1 MGATENGVFC
11 LVEGNFFAQGSPVWC
26 NNPQLPHQEVGAL
39 GGNGL
44 VTKSDETATCLQ
56 QTLEYQMKKSLIA
69 LAAVAVSGAAFAQ
82 SSVTVFGVVDNAVS
96 YVNGQDNW
104 SGLNSGGNQT
114 SRLGFR
120 GVEDLG
126 GGLKANF
133 WLEAGILADNGSGK
147 SGYSANEVANDG
159 LAFKRRAT
167 VGLSGNFGE
176 VRMGRELTAAYN
188 ATSRYDVFGQVGF
201 GASKLWADNGFTGAD
216 GGATQRV
223 SNMVTYL
230 SPEFSGFRAN
240 VNYGFGED
248 KDAQTG
254 KFSSSASR
262 YMGAGVTYDNGPLSL
277 GLGLERR
284 NAGTNT
290 AEFIGNPAVFA
301 AEYDVNAW
309 SLGGSYNFGVAKL
322 AAAYRNSESKWTD
335 GVLNLKD
342 KQKGYYIGVSAPV
355 GAAGE
360 VKASY
365 NRYEES
371 VDVAGTPKLKADHF
385 ALGYVHNL
393 SKRTALYG
401 TYAYIKNKNV
411 DFGGVTGNLG
421 ATLGSGGLKDSGKQQ
436 AIQVGV
442 RHAF

>member
-1 MGATENGVFC
+1 
-11 LVEGNFFAQGSPVWC
+11 
-26 NNPQLPHQEVGAL
+26 
-39 GGNGL
+39 
-44 VTKSDETATCLQ
+44 
-56 QTLEYQMKKSLIA
+56 MKKSLIA

-82 SSVTVFGVVDNAVS
+82 SSVTVFGVVDSAVS

-147 SGYSANEVANDG
+147 SGYSKAGVGEAESDA

-176 VRMGRELTAAYN
+176 VRLGRELTAAYN

-201 GASKLWADNGFTGAD
+201 GASKLWTDVGVNGDST
-216 GGATQRV
+216 TQRV

-230 SPEFSGFRAN
+230 SPDFSGFRAN

-254 KFSSSASR
+254 KFANSASR
-262 YMGAGVTYDNGPLSL
+262 YLGAGVTYDNGPLSL

-284 NAGTNT
+284 NDGENTGTL
-290 AEFIGNPAVFA
+290 ADAF
-301 AEYDVNAW
+301 DVNAW

-322 AAAYRNSESKWTD
+322 AAAYRNSEAKYSTD
-335 GVLNLKD
+335 GAKD
-342 KQKGYYIGVSAPV
+342 KTKGYYVGVSAPV

-365 NRYEES
+365 NRYE
-371 VDVAGTPKLKADHF
+371 VNTNIAGEPKLKADHF

-411 DFGGVTGNLG
+411 DGVNLG

>member
-1 MGATENGVFC
+1 
-11 LVEGNFFAQGSPVWC
+11 
-26 NNPQLPHQEVGAL
+26 
-39 GGNGL
+39 
-44 VTKSDETATCLQ
+44 
-56 QTLEYQMKKSLIA
+56 MKKSLIA
-69 LAAVAVSGAAFAQ
+69 LAAVAASGAAFAQ
-82 SSVTVFGVVDNAVS
+82 SSVTVFGVVDSAVS

-201 GASKLWADNGFTGAD
+201 GASKVWADAGVNGDST
-216 GGATQRV
+216 TQRV

-230 SPEFSGFRAN
+230 SPDFSGFRAN

-248 KDAQTG
+248 KDAQTA
-254 KFSSSASR
+254 KSSNSASS
-262 YMGAGVTYDNGPLSL
+262 YMGAGLTYDNGPLSL

-284 NAGTNT
+284 NAGANT
-290 AEFIGNPAVFA
+290 AEFIDHDSNPLTPKVFNG
-301 AEYDVNAW
+301 EYDVTAW

-322 AAAYRNSESKWTD
+322 AAAYRNSEAKWTD
-335 GVLNLKD
+335 GVDSAKD
-342 KQKGYYIGVSAPV
+342 KTKGYYIGLSAPV
-355 GAAGE
+355 GAVGE

-365 NRYEES
+365 NRYEITE
-371 VDVAGTPKLKADHF
+371 AGEAKQKADQF
-385 ALGYVHNL
+385 ALGYVHNM
-393 SKRTALYG
+393 SKRTAVYG
-401 TYAYIKNKNV
+401 TYAYIKNKDGANV
-411 DFGGVTGNLG
+411 RLSSDV
-421 ATLGSGGLKDSGKQQ
+421 ALKDGEKQH
-436 AIQVGV
+436 AVQVGI

>member
-1 MGATENGVFC
+1 
-11 LVEGNFFAQGSPVWC
+11 
-26 NNPQLPHQEVGAL
+26 
-39 GGNGL
+39 
-44 VTKSDETATCLQ
+44 
-56 QTLEYQMKKSLIA
+56 MKKSLIA
-69 LAAVAVSGAAFAQ
+69 LAVLAASGAAMAQ
-82 SSVTVFGVVDNAVS
+82 SSVTVFGVVDSAVS

-176 VRMGRELTAAYN
+176 VRMGRELTAAYS

-201 GASKLWADNGFTGAD
+201 GASKVWADAGVNGDST
-216 GGATQRV
+216 TQRV

-230 SPEFSGFRAN
+230 SPDFSGFRAN
-240 VNYGFGED
+240 VNYGFSED
-248 KDAQTG
+248 TDAQTG
-254 KFSSSASR
+254 KFSNSASC
-262 YMGAGVTYDNGPLSL
+262 YMGAGLTYDNGPLSL

-284 NAGTNT
+284 NAGANT
-290 AEFIGNPAVFA
+290 AEFDVTVPATPVFEG
-301 AEYDVNAW
+301 EYDVNAW
-309 SLGGSYNFGVAKL
+309 SLGGSYDFGVAKL
-322 AAAYRNSESKWTD
+322 AAAYRNSEAKWTD
-335 GVLNLKD
+335 GVDSAKD
-342 KQKGYYIGVSAPV
+342 KTKGYYIGLSAPV

-365 NRYEES
+365 NRYEITE
-371 VDVAGTPKLKADHF
+371 AGEAKQKADQF

-393 SKRTALYG
+393 SKRTAVYG
-401 TYAYIKNKNV
+401 TYAYIKNK
-411 DFGGVTGNLG
+411 DG
-421 ATLGSGGLKDSGKQQ
+421 AAVKLSSDVALKDGEKQH
-436 AIQVGV
+436 AVQVGI

>member
-1 MGATENGVFC
+1 
-11 LVEGNFFAQGSPVWC
+11 
-26 NNPQLPHQEVGAL
+26 
-39 GGNGL
+39 
-44 VTKSDETATCLQ
+44 
-56 QTLEYQMKKSLIA
+56 MKKSLIA

-82 SSVTVFGVVDNAVS
+82 SSVTVFGVVDTAVS

-133 WLEAGILADNGSGK
+133 WLEAGILADNGSGN
-147 SGYSANEVANDG
+147 SGYSKAGAGEAASG
-159 LAFKRRAT
+159 ELAFKRRAT

-176 VRMGRELTAAYN
+176 VRMGRELTAAYS
-188 ATSRYDVFGQVGF
+188 ATSRYDVFGQVGY
-201 GASKLWADNGFTGAD
+201 GASKVWTDTGVNGDST
-216 GGATQRV
+216 TQRV

-230 SPEFSGFRAN
+230 SPDFSGFRAN

-254 KFSSSASR
+254 KSSNSASR
-262 YMGAGVTYDNGPLSL
+262 YMGAGLTYDNGPLSL

-284 NAGTNT
+284 NAGANT
-290 AEFIGNPAVFA
+290 AEFIGSVFD

-322 AAAYRNSESKWTD
+322 AAAYRNSEAKWTD
-335 GVLNLKD
+335 GVNSAKD
-342 KQKGYYIGVSAPV
+342 KTKGYYVGVSAPV

-365 NRYEES
+365 NRYEINE
-371 VDVAGTPKLKADHF
+371 AGAAKQKADQF
-385 ALGYVHNL
+385 ALGYVHNM
-393 SKRTALYG
+393 SKRTAVYG
-401 TYAYIKNKNV
+401 TYAYIKNKDGANV
-411 DFGGVTGNLG
+411 RLSSDV
-421 ATLGSGGLKDSGKQQ
+421 ALKDGEKQH
-436 AIQVGV
+436 AVQVGI

>member
-1 MGATENGVFC
+1 
-11 LVEGNFFAQGSPVWC
+11 
-26 NNPQLPHQEVGAL
+26 
-39 GGNGL
+39 
-44 VTKSDETATCLQ
+44 
-56 QTLEYQMKKSLIA
+56 MKKSLIA
-69 LAAVAVSGAAFAQ
+69 LAAVAASGAAFAQ
-82 SSVTVFGVVDNAVS
+82 SSVTVFGIVDTSVA

-104 SGLNSGGNQT
+104 SGLQNGGNAT

-120 GVEDLG
+120 GTEDLG
-126 GGLKANF
+126 NGLKANF
-133 WLEAGILADNGSGK
+133 WLEGAVQPDTGDGSAAGK
-147 SGYSANEVANDG
+147 GYD
-159 LAFKRRAT
+159 FQRRAT

-176 VRMGRELTAAYN
+176 VRLGRELTAAYN

-201 GASKLWADNGFTGAD
+201 GASKLWADKGVQGDST
-216 GGATQRV
+216 TQRV

-248 KDAQTG
+248 TDAQTG
-254 KFSSSASR
+254 KSSNSANR

-284 NAGTNT
+284 NDGTSTGAGVN
-290 AEFIGNPAVFA
+290 A
-301 AEYDVNAW
+301 YDVNAW
-309 SLGGSYNFGVAKL
+309 SLGGSYNLGVAKL
-322 AAAYRNSESKWTD
+322 AAAYRNSEAKNTID
-335 GVLNLKD
+335 GLKD
-342 KQKGYYIGVSAPV
+342 KTKGYYIGVSAPV

-365 NRYEES
+365 NRYEGK
-371 VDVAGTPKLKADHF
+371 DAGEAKLKADHF

-411 DFGGVTGNLG
+411 DGDNLG
-421 ATLGSGGLKDSGKQQ
+421 AALSTNVGLKDSGKQQ

>member
-1 MGATENGVFC
+1 
-11 LVEGNFFAQGSPVWC
+11 
-26 NNPQLPHQEVGAL
+26 
-39 GGNGL
+39 
-44 VTKSDETATCLQ
+44 
-56 QTLEYQMKKSLIA
+56 MKKSLIA

-147 SGYSANEVANDG
+147 SGYSKAGVGEKESDA

-201 GASKLWADNGFTGAD
+201 GASKLWADAGVNGDST
-216 GGATQRV
+216 TQRV

-230 SPEFSGFRAN
+230 SPDFSGFRAN

-248 KDAQTG
+248 KDAQTA
-254 KFSSSASR
+254 KSSNSASS
-262 YMGAGVTYDNGPLSL
+262 YMGAGLTYDNGPLSL

-284 NAGTNT
+284 NDGENT
-290 AEFIGNPAVFA
+290 GVGANAF
-301 AEYDVNAW
+301 DVNAW

-322 AAAYRNSESKWTD
+322 AAAYRNSEAKYSIGGD
-335 GVLNLKD
+335 KD
-342 KQKGYYIGVSAPV
+342 KTKGYYVGVSAPV

-365 NRYEES
+365 NRYEINE
-371 VDVAGTPKLKADHF
+371 AGAAKEKADQF
-385 ALGYVHNL
+385 ALGYVHNM
-393 SKRTALYG
+393 SKRTAVYG
-401 TYAYIKNKNV
+401 TYAYIKNKDGANV
-411 DFGGVTGNLG
+411 RLSSDV
-421 ATLGSGGLKDSGKQQ
+421 ALKDGEKQH
-436 AIQVGV
+436 AVQVGI